1 MPHGERVIFKPIN
14 FILFGSMRR
23 SVSRAALLLA
33 FLVIQIPAAYE
44 LESVTTPGSATDFS
58 LAGLDGKT
66 HQLSKY
72 RGKVV
77 LVSFWASWC
86 AECIYE
92 MPSLQVLSDTLR
104 NDGLVILAVN
114 VGEKEPLV
122 RSFAE
127 QNNLTMPILLDS
139 EMDTYRIWPVLGVPT
154 SFLINRRGEV
164 IYSVV
169 GAIEWTEPETLSRI
183 RTLTSRGH

>member
-1 MPHGERVIFKPIN
+1 
-14 FILFGSMRR
+14 MRR

-33 FLVIQIPAAYE
+33 VFLVHASAAYE
-44 LESVTTPGSATDFS
+44 LEPVTAPESAADFS

-92 MPSLQVLSDTLR
+92 MPSLQALSDTLR

-127 QNNLTMPILLDS
+127 QNNLTMLILLDS
-139 EMDTYRIWPVLGVPT
+139 EMDTYKRWPVLGVPT
-154 SFLINRRGEV
+154 AFLINRRGEV
-164 IYSVV
+164 IFSVV
-169 GAIEWTEPETLSRI
+169 GAIEWTERETLSRI
-183 RTLTSRGH
+183 RALTSHGH

>member
-1 MPHGERVIFKPIN
+1 
-14 FILFGSMRR
+14 MRR

-33 FLVIQIPAAYE
+33 VFLVHAPAASE
-44 LESVTTPGSATDFS
+44 LEPITAPESATDFS

-92 MPSLQVLSDTLR
+92 MPSLQALSDTLR

-114 VGEKEPLV
+114 VGEKESLV

-127 QNNLTMPILLDS
+127 HNNLTMPILLDS
-139 EMDTYRIWPVLGVPT
+139 EMDTYKRWPVLGVPT
-154 SFLINRRGEV
+154 AFLINRRGEV
-164 IYSVV
+164 ILSVV
-169 GAIEWTEPETLSRI
+169 GAIEWTERKTLSRI